1 MLCWWASSTVIVP
14 YGRHDGA
21 PPWTTNETLAV
32 GGSRWDAMTVARKT
46 ATEYPPLPER
56 RWTDLVEGELAAPK
70 ALTPP
75 LLPGFPLALSELFG
89 D

>member
-1 MLCWWASSTVIVP
+1 M
-14 YGRHDGA
+14 GRDDG
-21 PPWTTNETLAV
+21 
-32 GGSRWDAMTVARKT
+32 RARKT

-56 RWTDLVEGELAAPK
+56 RWTDLVEGELAAPQ

-75 LLPGFPLALSELFG
+75 LLPGFPLALGELFG